1 MKRDIPW
8 MIRQGDVLMIAVDAI
23 PKDAVE
29 QPRDESDRVV
39 LAYGEVTGHAHAL
52 HEPGVAMLRAA
63 NQEVFLRVLEPSTL
77 VHEEHDRIAIPPGLY
92 RVVRQREWSDADE
105 PTRVAD

>member
-1 MKRDIPW
+1 
-8 MIRQGDVLMIAVDAI
+8 
-23 PKDAVE
+23 
-29 QPRDESDRVV
+29 
-39 LAYGEVTGHAHAL
+39 
-52 HEPGVAMLRAA
+52 MLRAA